1 MKLFCSLVQSPEVT
15 VGAVTVMSRL
25 WLCVSGTTWYHCEAA
40 KIPFLLLLQPHPTP
54 VLLLTVPGLEETAS
68 ETDKNLS
75 KQGWDTNKVRALA
88 LLKVVSL
95 LDLLK
100 ISF

>member
-40 KIPFLLLLQPHPTP
+40 KILGRMGGRDRESGMDMDTLLY
-54 VLLLTVPGLEETAS
+54 
-68 ETDKNLS
+68 
-75 KQGWDTNKVRALA
+75 
-88 LLKVVSL
+88 
-95 LDLLK
+95 
-100 ISF
+100 